1 MGQLDGKVALVT
13 GAAGGIGSEI
23 ARLFATEGA
32 AVALL
37 DLKQLELEKLA
48 AGIRE
53 RGGRVCVCA
62 TDITQSDKV
71 RQAVATTLDLFGN
84 LTVVVNAVGVLY
96 QGKVDEMEEADFDA
110 LMAVNVKGVFLTC
123 KYAVPALKASGGG
136 SIVNLSSVSAF
147 SGSDNSC
154 AYHASKGAVLSLTYS
169 LAQELAPSHIRV
181 NALCPGWVDAGFTH
195 QAMTE
200 ASNPERLRTAAKQF
214 HLLGRMATPQEVSQA
229 ALFLASP
236 AASFITG
243 TPLFVD
249 GGFMVKR

>member
-1 MGQLDGKVALVT
+1 M
-13 GAAGGIGSEI
+13 
-23 ARLFATEGA
+23 
-32 AVALL
+32 LL
-37 DLKQLELEKLA
+37 DRKQLELEKLA

-62 TDITQSDKV
+62 IDITQSDEV
-71 RQAVATTLDLFGN
+71 RQAVATTLDLFEN

-136 SIVNLSSVSAF
+136 AIVNLSSVSAF

-181 NALCPGWVDAGFTH
+181 NALCPAWVDAGFTH

-200 ASNPERLRTAAKQF
+200 ASNPERLKAIANKA
-214 HLLGRMATPQEVSQA
+214 HLLGRMATSQEVAQA
-229 ALFLASP
+229 ALFLASST
-236 AASFITG
+236 ASFITG